1 VSIAWREIDRYSSS
15 QGDVRI
21 DSRRAQGEHSTGR
34 ASSHGERNRS
44 TQKAGGFQQS
54 RRTECWR
61 DRVRD

>member
-1 VSIAWREIDRYSSS
+1 MARNRLLFNS

-21 DSRRAQGEHSTGR
+21 DSRGAQDEHSAGR
-34 ASSHGERNRS
+34 APGHGERNRS